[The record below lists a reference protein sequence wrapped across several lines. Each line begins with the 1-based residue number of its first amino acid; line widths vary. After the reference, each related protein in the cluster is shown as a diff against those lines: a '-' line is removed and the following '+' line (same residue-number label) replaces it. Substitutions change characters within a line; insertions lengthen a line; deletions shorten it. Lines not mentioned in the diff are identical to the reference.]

1 MNLRYTKHSIAYG
14 RTLLPPAPPVF
25 VGDKDLKISMPEYR
39 FYTLLRG
46 DKIAGPATQ
55 VECSSDE
62 EAISQAKK
70 FINGLDIEVWQGA
83 RLIARLQSPR
93 R

>member
-1 MNLRYTKHSIAYG
+1 MNLTYKKPFDSLRRTYYLSG
-14 RTLLPPAPPVF
+14 RPVV
-25 VGDKDLKISMPEYR
+25 VGDEDWKCSMPEYR

-70 FINGLDIEVWQGA
+70 FINRLDIEVWQDA

>member
-1 MNLRYTKHSIAYG
+1 M
-14 RTLLPPAPPVF
+14 V
-25 VGDKDLKISMPEYR
+25 VGDKDSKFNMPEYR
-39 FYTLLRG
+39 LYTLLSG

-55 VECSSDE
+55 VECSSDQ

-70 FINGLDIEVWQGA
+70 FINGLDIEVWEDA
-83 RLIARLQSPR
+83 RQIARLQSPR

>member
-1 MNLRYTKHSIAYG
+1 
-14 RTLLPPAPPVF
+14 
-25 VGDKDLKISMPEYR
+25 MPEYR
-39 FYTLLRG
+39 LYTLLRG
-46 DKIAGPATQ
+46 DKIAGPATK

-62 EAISQAKK
+62 EANSQANK
-70 FINGLDIEVWQGA
+70 FINGLDIEVWQDA

>member
-1 MNLRYTKHSIAYG
+1 MNLTYKRPFDSL
-14 RTLLPPAPPVF
+14 TLEPTTDPGPVV
-25 VGDKDLKISMPEYR
+25 VGDKDWKFSMPEYR
-39 FYTLLRG
+39 FHTLLRG

-70 FINGLDIEVWQGA
+70 FINGLDIEVWQDA

>member
-1 MNLRYTKHSIAYG
+1 
-14 RTLLPPAPPVF
+14 
-25 VGDKDLKISMPEYR
+25 MPEYR

-83 RLIARLQSPR
+83 RLIARLQSPHNRNTGPCPRAALCAQKKPR
-93 R
+93 RHGLTVEYSL

>member
-1 MNLRYTKHSIAYG
+1 MVKKG
-14 RTLLPPAPPVF
+14 RSRLD
-25 VGDKDLKISMPEYR
+25 GDRQE
-39 FYTLLRG
+39 
-46 DKIAGPATQ
+46 IAGPATQ

-70 FINGLDIEVWQGA
+70 FINGLDIEVWQDAG
-83 RLIARLQSPR
+83 LIARLQSPR